1 MAPLG
6 GSLPFSAASTRPW
19 RLRSSR
25 PRRLGISCA
34 GQGGYFAGMVR
45 KAEKGELHLER
56 TLWALRQAKWGK
68 HQSAAK
74 ERLMN

>member
-1 MAPLG
+1 MH
-6 GSLPFSAASTRPW
+6 
-19 RLRSSR
+19 LR
-25 PRRLGISCA
+25 C
-34 GQGGYFAGMVR
+34 YFAGMVR